1 MNRFR
6 LSIFIFAF
14 IASSTTAL
22 AQFNESGISAGFFD
36 SSNEKD
42 INFSEFHLPPL
53 AVLFENAKSSPQI
66 LSLEKARQL
75 AEAEVAKQK
84 RHIFSYV
91 TGHASYSYGIGD
103 MWGNSTS
110 AYSQT
115 IYQYQGT
122 KNAYW
127 NIGVGLA
134 IPVEDILDLTA
145 AVKRKRIEAD
155 QAALQ
160 KDIAYD
166 QLKLQIATLFIKI
179 TNDLV
184 TLKTLGEAAAAY
196 QGAGALNKEDF
207 ENGNVDIAT
216 YASTK
221 MYESSQV
228 QGYQS
233 LQTGI
238 TTDIITLEILTH
250 TPIIT
255 NATTEITLDKSLRKS
270 AKEIAKEN
278 KATEKRIKRLEKED
292 KEKEIKLE
300 KQLAKAEAQ
309 AAKADLK
316 AAKAKAKAE
325 KAAAKAAQKQKNK

>member
-6 LSIFIFAF
+6 RLIFIFSLA
-14 IASSTTAL
+14 ITSSTAL

-42 INFSEFHLPPL
+42 INFSEFRLPPL

-84 RHIFSYV
+84 RHIFSYL

-103 MWGNSTS
+103 MWGNSSS
-110 AYSQT
+110 AYSAT
-115 IYQYQGT
+115 IYQYQGS
-122 KNAYW
+122 KSAYW
-127 NIGVGLA
+127 NIGIGLA

-145 AVKRKRIEAD
+145 AVKRKRLEAD
-155 QAALQ
+155 QAVIQ

-179 TNDLV
+179 TNNLV
-184 TLKTLGEAAAAY
+184 SLKTLGEAAAAY

-207 ENGNVDIAT
+207 ENGNLDIAA
-216 YASTK
+216 YANTK
-221 MYESSQV
+221 MYESGQV

-233 LQTGI
+233 LQTEI
-238 TTDIITLEILTH
+238 TTDIITLEIMTH

-255 NATTEITLDKSLRKS
+255 NATTEITLDKSLHKS

-278 KATEKRIKRLEKED
+278 KATEKRIKKLEKED
-292 KEKEIKLE
+292 KEKEIRLE
-300 KQLAKAEAQ
+300 KKLAKAEAQ

-316 AAKAKAKAE
+316 AAKAEAKAA
-325 KAAAKAAQKQKNK
+325 KAAAKAAKKAK